1 MRLPPWLVQKDWP
14 VLLRDVLK
22 PVLSCT
28 ESTGM
33 TVEECVACARTA
45 ASQLRHGWLR
55 AIGAPDYQAYLA
67 HQAQR
72 HPGAPLMSEREYV
85 NVFIER
91 RYNRRGAGRCC

>member
-1 MRLPPWLVQKDWP
+1 M
-14 VLLRDVLK
+14 LLRDVLK

-33 TVEECVACARTA
+33 TAVECVAFARIAT
-45 ASQLRHGWLR
+45 SQLRHGWLH

-67 HQAQR
+67 HHAQC
-72 HPGAPLMSEREYV
+72 HPGTPPLSEREYV